1 MGEENTSTTRTTV
14 GIRKRDSSG
23 DQCPLHTWPKWHSW
37 AFERTLMDI
46 VRCMLITS
54 GPFFASGVKLSHAV
68 FIHKQSY
75 FQNWWAYSLWLL
87 EREETH
93 LSEIRIFGPR
103 AFIREPLV
111 SSNWN
116 HGAKKEYSW
125 GVASLQI
132 FSNLYFFQQGSFQQ
146 GCIFSSARTLK
157 VDETMLIV
165 TLKKKAQ
172 SDLNEAF
179 MDVNTHQDVVR
190 PLDNPMEK
198 ETIINESVDADL
210 PHCC

>member
-37 AFERTLMDI
+37 EFERTLMDI
-46 VRCMLITS
+46 VWCMLITS
-54 GPFFASGVKLSHAV
+54 GPFLTSGVKLSHAV

-116 HGAKKEYSW
+116 HEAKKYTRTFNVLEKIFIKIEPLLLLLSLNLKNGPVWCNISPYYSK
-125 GVASLQI
+125 
-132 FSNLYFFQQGSFQQ
+132 YF
-146 GCIFSSARTLK
+146 
-157 VDETMLIV
+157 
-165 TLKKKAQ
+165 
-172 SDLNEAF
+172 
-179 MDVNTHQDVVR
+179 
-190 PLDNPMEK
+190 
-198 ETIINESVDADL
+198 
-210 PHCC
+210 